1 MCLNEKE
8 TLLSNLFSYEKLSKT
23 DAKQYSPLTLAFL
36 GDAVY
41 SLLVREMLLKVA
53 NRPTNALHK
62 ESIKLVNANCQAEM
76 IKKVLPILTEDE
88 EAIFKRGRNAHS
100 GHVPKNQS
108 DADYRYATGLET
120 LYGYLYL
127 IGDFER
133 ITYIFNISTGEEY
146 LENFRN
152 KENN

>member
-1 MCLNEKE
+1 MCLNE
-8 TLLSNLFSYEKLSKT
+8 LNSSLFSKEPVSKT
-23 DAKQYSPLTLAFL
+23 EAKQFSPLTLAFL

-41 SLLVREMLLKVA
+41 SLLVREMLLKTA
-53 NRPTNALHK
+53 NQPTNKLHK
-62 ESIKLVNANCQAEM
+62 DSIKLVNANCQAEM
-76 IKKVLPILTEDE
+76 IKKVLSELTEDE

>member
-8 TLLSNLFSYEKLSKT
+8 TLLSNLFSSQKLSKT
-23 DAKQYSPLTLAFL
+23 EAKQFSPLTLAFL

-41 SLLVREMLLKVA
+41 SLLVREMLLKTA

-76 IKKVLPILTEDE
+76 IKKVLPLLTEE
-88 EAIFKRGRNAHS
+88 EDAIFKRGRNAHS

>member
-1 MCLNEKE
+1 MCLNE
-8 TLLSNLFSYEKLSKT
+8 LNSSLFSKKPVSKT
-23 DAKQYSPLTLAFL
+23 EAKQYSPLTLAFL

-76 IKKVLPILTEDE
+76 IKKVLSILTEDE

-100 GHVPKNQS
+100 GHVPKTRVMQIT
-108 DADYRYATGLET
+108 ATQPVLKRFT
-120 LYGYLYL
+120 
-127 IGDFER
+127 D
-133 ITYIFNISTGEEY
+133 IFT
-146 LENFRN
+146 
-152 KENN
+152 

>member
-1 MCLNEKE
+1 MCLNENSISE
-8 TLLSNLFSYEKLSKT
+8 SNLFFSKALT
-23 DAKQYSPLTLAFL
+23 KAEAKQYSPLTLAFL

-41 SLLVREMLLKVA
+41 SLLVREMLLKTA
-53 NRPTNALHK
+53 NRPTNTLHK

-76 IKKVLPILTEDE
+76 IKKVLSELTEEE

-127 IGDFER
+127 IGDLKR
-133 ITYIFNISTGEEY
+133 IMYIFNISTGEEY
-146 LENFRN
+146 LE
-152 KENN
+152 KQSEKK

>member
-8 TLLSNLFSYEKLSKT
+8 TLLSNLFSSQKLSKT
-23 DAKQYSPLTLAFL
+23 EAKQFSPLTLAFL

-41 SLLVREMLLKVA
+41 SLLVREMLLKTA

-62 ESIKLVNANCQAEM
+62 DSIKLVNANCQAEM
-76 IKKVLPILTEDE
+76 IKKVLPLLTEDE

-133 ITYIFNISTGEEY
+133 ILYIFNISTGEEY
-146 LENFRN
+146 LEKSKH
-152 KENN
+152 KE

>member
-41 SLLVREMLLKVA
+41 SLLVREMLLKTV

-76 IKKVLPILTEDE
+76 IKKVLPLLTEDE

-133 ITYIFNISTGEEY
+133 IMYIFNISTGEEY

>member
-8 TLLSNLFSYEKLSKT
+8 ILNSTLFSSTPLTKT
-23 DAKQYSPLTLAFL
+23 EAKQYSPLTLAFL

-41 SLLVREMLLKVA
+41 SLLVREMLLKTA

-76 IKKVLPILTEDE
+76 IKKVLPLLTEDE
-88 EAIFKRGRNAHS
+88 KAIFKRGRNAHS

-127 IGDFER
+127 IGDFKR
-133 ITYIFNISTGEEY
+133 TLYIFNISTGEEY
-146 LENFRN
+146 LE
-152 KENN
+152 KSTVMEQY

>member
-8 TLLSNLFSYEKLSKT
+8 TLLSNLFSSQKLSKT
-23 DAKQYSPLTLAFL
+23 EAKQFSPLTLAFL

-41 SLLVREMLLKVA
+41 SLLVREMLLKTA

-76 IKKVLPILTEDE
+76 IKKVLPLLTEE
-88 EAIFKRGRNAHS
+88 EDAIFKRGRNAHS

-133 ITYIFNISTGEEY
+133 IMYIFNISTGEEY

>member
-41 SLLVREMLLKVA
+41 SLLVREMLLKTA

-76 IKKVLPILTEDE
+76 IKKILPLLTEE
-88 EAIFKRGRNAHS
+88 EDAIFKRGRNAHS

-133 ITYIFNISTGEEY
+133 IMYIFNISTGEEY
-146 LENFRN
+146 LEKFRN

>member
-8 TLLSNLFSYEKLSKT
+8 ILNSTLFSSEPLSKIE
-23 DAKQYSPLTLAFL
+23 AKQYSPLTLAFL

-41 SLLVREMLLKVA
+41 SLLVREMLLKTA

-76 IKKVLPILTEDE
+76 IKKVLPLLTEDE

-127 IGDFER
+127 IGDFKR
-133 ITYIFNISTGEEY
+133 ILYIFNISTGEEY
-146 LENFRN
+146 LE
-152 KENN
+152 KSTIME

>member
-8 TLLSNLFSYEKLSKT
+8 TLLSNLFSSQKLSKT

-41 SLLVREMLLKVA
+41 SLLVREMLLKTA

-76 IKKVLPILTEDE
+76 IKKVLPLLTEEE

-108 DADYRYATGLET
+108 DSDYRYATGLET

-146 LENFRN
+146 LE
-152 KENN
+152 KQPDKK

>member
-8 TLLSNLFSYEKLSKT
+8 ILNSTLFSSTPLTKT
-23 DAKQYSPLTLAFL
+23 EAKQYSPLTLAFL

-41 SLLVREMLLKVA
+41 SLLVREMLLKTA

-76 IKKVLPILTEDE
+76 IKKVLPLLTEDE

-100 GHVPKNQS
+100 AHSPKNQS

-127 IGDFER
+127 CGETER
-133 ITYIFNISTGEEY
+133 IKEIFNLSTYKVYSEKQ
-146 LENFRN
+146 NN
-152 KENN
+152 K

>member
-23 DAKQYSPLTLAFL
+23 EAKQFSPLTLAFL

-41 SLLVREMLLKVA
+41 SLLVREMLLKTA

-76 IKKVLPILTEDE
+76 IKKVLPLLTEE
-88 EAIFKRGRNAHS
+88 EDAIFKRGRNAHS

-133 ITYIFNISTGEEY
+133 IMYIFNISTGEEY

>member
-41 SLLVREMLLKVA
+41 SLLVREMLLKTA

-76 IKKVLPILTEDE
+76 IKKVLPLLTEDE
-88 EAIFKRGRNAHS
+88 EAIFKRGRNSHS

-120 LYGYLYL
+120 IYGYLYL

-133 ITYIFNISTGEEY
+133 IMYIFNISTGEEY
-146 LENFRN
+146 LEKFRN

>member
-1 MCLNEKE
+1 MKKKKKE

-41 SLLVREMLLKVA
+41 SLLVREMLLKTA

-76 IKKVLPILTEDE
+76 IKKVLPLLTEDE

-133 ITYIFNISTGEEY
+133 IMYIFNISTGEEY
-146 LENFRN
+146 LEKSKN
-152 KENN
+152 KD

>member
-41 SLLVREMLLKVA
+41 SLLVREMLLKTA

-76 IKKVLPILTEDE
+76 IKKVLPLLTEEE

-108 DADYRYATGLET
+108 DADYCYATGLET

-133 ITYIFNISTGEEY
+133 IMYIFNISTGEEY

>member
-8 TLLSNLFSYEKLSKT
+8 TLLSNLFSSLKLSKT
-23 DAKQYSPLTLAFL
+23 EAKQFSPLTLAFL

-41 SLLVREMLLKVA
+41 SLLVREMLLKTA

-62 ESIKLVNANCQAEM
+62 ESIKLVNANCQSEM
-76 IKKVLPILTEDE
+76 IKKILPLLTEEE

-133 ITYIFNISTGEEY
+133 IMYIFNISTGEEY
-146 LENFRN
+146 LEKSQN
-152 KENN
+152 KE

>member
-41 SLLVREMLLKVA
+41 SLLVREMLLKTA

-76 IKKVLPILTEDE
+76 IKKVLPL
-88 EAIFKRGRNAHS
+88 R
-100 GHVPKNQS
+100 
-108 DADYRYATGLET
+108 
-120 LYGYLYL
+120 
-127 IGDFER
+127 
-133 ITYIFNISTGEEY
+133 
-146 LENFRN
+146 
-152 KENN
+152 

>member
-1 MCLNEKE
+1 MCLNENKILE
-8 TLLSNLFSYEKLSKT
+8 SNLFSSKALT
-23 DAKQYSPLTLAFL
+23 KAEAKQYSPLTLAFL

-41 SLLVREMLLKVA
+41 SLLVREMLLKTA

-62 ESIKLVNANCQAEM
+62 DSIKLVNANCQAEM
-76 IKKVLPILTEDE
+76 IKKVLDELTEEE

-127 IGDFER
+127 IGDFKR
-133 ITYIFNISTGEEY
+133 IMYIFNISTGEEY
-146 LENFRN
+146 LEKSWN
-152 KENN
+152 KK